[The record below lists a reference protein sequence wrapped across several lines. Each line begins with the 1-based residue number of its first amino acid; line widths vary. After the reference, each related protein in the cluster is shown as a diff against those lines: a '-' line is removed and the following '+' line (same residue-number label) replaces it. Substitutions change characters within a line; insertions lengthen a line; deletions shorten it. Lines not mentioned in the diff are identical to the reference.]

1 MVTAVILAGG
11 LGTRLRS
18 AVPDLPK
25 PLAPIHGRP
34 FLEYQLDYWMEQGI
48 DRFVLSIGYLHEKV
62 IEHFGDAYRGATLE
76 YVIEDAPLGTG
87 GGLMLALDK
96 ISDTKSFLLL
106 NGDTY
111 FAVDLQMLSQFAR
124 EKKADWCFSLF
135 KTSNTKRYLGLGLD
149 QDQRITQLG
158 IKANEGRCFANGGV
172 YWVNTAAMFDNPFSI
187 QFPVGAKASLE
198 ADIFEYEL
206 NRGARIFGLESE
218 GVFLDIGIPEDYE
231 TSFSLFKYGHS

>member
-1 MVTAVILAGG
+1 MITAVILAGG

-34 FLEYQLDYWMEQGI
+34 FLEYQMDYWIDQGV

-62 IEHFGDAYRGATLE
+62 IEHFGDSYCGAKLE
-76 YVIEDAPLGTG
+76 YVVEDTQLGTG
-87 GGLMLALDK
+87 GGLMLALGK
-96 ISDTKSFLLL
+96 VSDTKSFLLL

-124 EKKADWCFSLF
+124 EKSADWCFSLF
-135 KTSNTKRYLGLGLD
+135 KTSNTQRYLALGLD
-149 QDQRITQLG
+149 RDQRIAQLG
-158 IKANEGRCFANGGV
+158 IKANEGTCLANGGV
-172 YWVNTAAMFDNPFSI
+172 YWVNTAAMLESAFSI

-206 NRGARIFGLESE
+206 NRGARIFGLESR

-231 TSFSLFKYGHS
+231 TSFSLFKHGNL

>member
-1 MVTAVILAGG
+1 M
-11 LGTRLRS
+11 
-18 AVPDLPK
+18 
-25 PLAPIHGRP
+25 
-34 FLEYQLDYWMEQGI
+34 DYWIEQGI

-62 IEHFGDAYRGATLE
+62 IEHFGDAYRGAKLE

-87 GGLMLALDK
+87 GGLMLALGK

-158 IKANEGRCFANGGV
+158 IKANEGRCLANGGV

-231 TSFSLFKYGHS
+231 TSFSLFKHGHS

>member
-1 MVTAVILAGG
+1 M
-11 LGTRLRS
+11 
-18 AVPDLPK
+18 
-25 PLAPIHGRP
+25 
-34 FLEYQLDYWMEQGI
+34 DYWIEQGI

-62 IEHFGDAYRGATLE
+62 IEHFGDAYRGAKLE

-87 GGLMLALDK
+87 GGLMLALGK

-124 EKKADWCFSLF
+124 EKMADWCFSLF

-158 IKANEGRCFANGGV
+158 IKANEGRCLANGGV

-231 TSFSLFKYGHS
+231 TSFSLFKHGHS